1 MARRVGVGSRAA
13 PGREHRWTQFGQQLL
28 LVVAAY
34 GAYRLVRILTETDRS
49 RAFRHAKVLLSFE
62 QRFDL
67 DWERG
72 SQALILGSNTWIDV
86 FNFVYTWLFWPVV
99 IGTLLLLYLRDRYR
113 YQLYRNAL
121 FVSGAAGLLVFA
133 LFPVAPPRMLDGFI
147 DTIHLGGQGGWA
159 HPNSFTNEYAAMP
172 SFHVGWIVLA
182 GAALMPLVR
191 RPVLRLLFLLP
202 GGLMTF
208 TVMATANHYVVDVL
222 AGIALALSG
231 LGVAYALHRRRCRR
245 LLVAG
250 EAPAEG
256 HPERSPVKL
265 IQLCRR

>member
-1 MARRVGVGSRAA
+1 MA
-13 PGREHRWTQFGQQLL
+13 PGREHRWTPFVQQLL
-28 LVVAAY
+28 LIVCAF
-34 GAYRLVRILTETDRS
+34 GAYRVGRIFSETDRS
-49 RAFRHAKVLLSFE
+49 RALRHAKVLLDFE

-72 SQALILGSNTWIDV
+72 SQALILGSNTWVDV

-99 IGTLLLLYLRDRYR
+99 IGTLIFLYLRDRHL
-113 YQLYRNAL
+113 YQLYRNAM
-121 FVSGAAGLLVFA
+121 FVSGAAGLVVFA

-172 SFHVGWIVLA
+172 SFHVGWMVLA
-182 GAALMPLVR
+182 GAALMPLVHR
-191 RPVLRLLFLLP
+191 RVVRLLFLLP

-208 TVMATANHYVVDVL
+208 TVMATANHYVVDAV
-222 AGIALALSG
+222 AGVALALAG

-245 LLVAG
+245 LLVA
-250 EAPAEG
+250 EEVPAESR
-256 HPERSPVKL
+256 PEGSPVEL
-265 IQLCRR
+265 AQLCRR